1 METFYLIC
9 IILVGLLIIFPL
21 GTFFIRK
28 YNINNHKQ
36 EIIRLRKFKGID
48 YYYIIFG
55 FVLIAISILSEKN
68 NENIGQFL
76 FWLLLGIGH
85 ILTGVLNKGEY
96 LLLSPEGIKRMS
108 PEGIKLTRMLKWN
121 IIKNTRLNEF
131 NKTKII
137 IETKTKNIAINF
149 YTVDKINE
157 LKRIV
162 ERLSPRTYELY
173 FNEI

>member
-1 METFYLIC
+1 M
-9 IILVGLLIIFPL
+9 
-21 GTFFIRK
+21 
-28 YNINNHKQ
+28 
-36 EIIRLRKFKGID
+36 KFKQS
-48 YYYIIFG
+48 
-55 FVLIAISILSEKN
+55 L
-68 NENIGQFL
+68 
-76 FWLLLGIGH
+76 
-85 ILTGVLNKGEY
+85 
-96 LLLSPEGIKRMS
+96 S